1 MSNFTKLLLVVFAIH
16 FTLVITEVVGVP
28 GSALYS
34 FLTNPSNWGSMDI
47 ISLLSDSFLTT
58 AGILTIVAGASF
70 LPRGDLVIFATMA
83 TVFLS
88 FGLPLVSLFNLI
100 SAQLNWIMATVIVGP
115 ILAIYILTVVAWWRG
130 SA

>member
-1 MSNFTKLLLVVFAIH
+1 MSNFIKLLLVVFAVH
-16 FTLVITEVVGVP
+16 LTLIITGSAEIP
-28 GSALYS
+28 LSALYS
-34 FLTNPSNWGSMDI
+34 FLTNPSGWGSTDI

-88 FGLPLVSLFNLI
+88 FGLPLVSLFLLI
-100 SAQLNWIMATVIVGP
+100 DEQVNWIIASVIVGP
-115 ILAIYILTVVAWWRG
+115 ILLIYITTVIAWWRG
-130 SA
+130 RA